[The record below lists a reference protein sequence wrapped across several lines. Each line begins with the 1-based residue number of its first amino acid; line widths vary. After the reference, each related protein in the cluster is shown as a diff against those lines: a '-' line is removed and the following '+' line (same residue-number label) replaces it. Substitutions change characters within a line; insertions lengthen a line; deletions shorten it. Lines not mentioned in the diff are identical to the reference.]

1 MENINAFMYVVNPRT
16 ILRNIPYVKTGF
28 IMKPGSFLLTK
39 EAVLL
44 CLKGATVYRKFSV
57 DHAER
62 VTILNVDRL
71 HNEKFITE
79 EEWNNR
85 DNIKEKEVSKD
96 IDNRKE
102 ESKEDNSIIIDTPVE
117 DSISTDINTDQLAEE
132 TLTTADESVLEE
144 APVEDTISEETE
156 VKEAV
161 ETDNIIADESTDNAI
176 EESSMI
182 EVSETI
188 VNDPV
193 ENEEASEEIKV
204 EPNKKI
210 NINYNGKKK
219 HNNNNK

>member
-1 MENINAFMYVVNPRT
+1 MYVVNPRT